1 MATSSRIGE
10 WRRAARP
17 LIWTAIADGVD
28 LGLAGRAL
36 ARYVEDRRPGEFA
49 GRWPRRV
56 WQDERRRAVGRLRR
70 RREAAVEI
78 AGWLAFQEGG
88 PTCE

>member
-1 MATSSRIGE
+1 VRESE
-10 WRRAARP
+10 WRVHARP
-17 LIWTAIADGVD
+17 LIWAAIADGVD
-28 LGLAGRAL
+28 LGLDGRAL
-36 ARYVEDRRPGEFA
+36 VRYLEDRRPGEFA

-78 AGWLAFQEGG
+78 AGWLALRDDDGR
-88 PTCE
+88 